1 MKKRT
6 CKKCG
11 KVDDVENY
19 FLAEQVELKGNLC
32 KDCEKK
38 EWERKINREV
48 IFEMIMAIVLSI
60 TLPFLA
66 IYTWIS
72 LQMTKGIPYELINK
86 VIITMHD
93 ISVSQPVI
101 IVSFA
106 YFVLIVIIV
115 AIVCI
120 IFYIFVW
127 IMTVFFW

>member
-120 IFYIFVW
+120 IFYIFIW

>member
-11 KVDDVENY
+11 KVDNVENY

-60 TLPFLA
+60 ALPFLA

-106 YFVLIVIIV
+106 YFILIVIIV

-120 IFYIFVW
+120 IFYIFIWV
-127 IMTVFFW
+127 MTVFFW

>member
-120 IFYIFVW
+120 VFYIFIWV
-127 IMTVFFW
+127 MTVFFW

>member
-19 FLAEQVELKGNLC
+19 FLAEQVELKGDLC

-120 IFYIFVW
+120 VFYIFIWV
-127 IMTVFFW
+127 MTVFFW

>member
-11 KVDDVENY
+11 KVDNVENY